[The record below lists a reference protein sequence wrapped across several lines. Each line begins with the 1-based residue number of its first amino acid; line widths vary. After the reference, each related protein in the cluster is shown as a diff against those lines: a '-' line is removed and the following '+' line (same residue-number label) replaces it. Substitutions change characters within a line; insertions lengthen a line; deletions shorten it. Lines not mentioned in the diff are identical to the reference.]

1 MTGTIPTE
9 LALLPYLQSLT
20 LSSNLFTGSLPVEYG
35 EMKHL
40 LQLDI
45 HTNQFT
51 GTIPRSYYDSPSM
64 TELNIGGNAISGS
77 LPADQI
83 TGLSEFNKFVVFDN
97 LLEGTIP
104 TEFGQLSVMS
114 KCIRFPSLSRN
125 RCSRHFTNLLFP
137 WAVSYRILYFTTE
150 FLHWD
155 LANRGW
161 QSSQYN

>member
-20 LSSNLFTGSLPVEYG
+20 LSSNLFTGTLPLEYG

-51 GTIPRSYYDSPSM
+51 GTIPRSYYDSPSL

-77 LPADQI
+77 LPAVQI
-83 TGLSEFNKFVVFDN
+83 TGLSEFKKFVVFDN

-104 TEFGQLSVMS
+104 TELGQLSLMS
-114 KCIRFPSLSRN
+114 KCIRFPLSRN
-125 RCSRHFTNLLFP
+125 RCFSPSTNLLFP
-137 WAVSYRILYFTTE
+137 CIL
-150 FLHWD
+150 
-155 LANRGW
+155 
-161 QSSQYN
+161 